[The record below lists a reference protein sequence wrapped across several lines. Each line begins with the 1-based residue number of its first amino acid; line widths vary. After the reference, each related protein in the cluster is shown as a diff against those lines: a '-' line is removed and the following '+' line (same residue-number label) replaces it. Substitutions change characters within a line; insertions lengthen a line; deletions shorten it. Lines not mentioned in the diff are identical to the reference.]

1 MDKRVPHSL
10 VQTLGS
16 LPDFAGLDEQDLL
29 TIAGESMNLV
39 WQAGSPIFKPGDPTE
54 ALYLVLMGECSI
66 HDEGSDSLDG
76 EVAHPKAGDSFGEM
90 SLLLNAVHSR
100 TATAV
105 TDCEILVLPKESFEK
120 LLDSNPKLAAHFDE
134 RARSRHAPLRK
145 ASGV

>member
-16 LPDFAGLDEQDLL
+16 LPDFAGLDEEDLL

-39 WQAGSPIFKPGDPTE
+39 WQAGSSIFKTGDPAE
-54 ALYLVLMGECSI
+54 ALYLVLLGECSI
-66 HDEGSDSLDG
+66 HEGADPADG

-90 SLLLNAVHSR
+90 SLLLNATHSR
-100 TATAV
+100 SATAV

-120 LLDSNPKLAAHFDE
+120 LLDLNPKLAGHFDE
-134 RARSRHAPLRK
+134 RARSRHAPARH
-145 ASGV
+145 ASGA